1 MEGIMIYYGTQICPD
16 CVRATKIL
24 DKLKI
29 EHKYVDITQ
38 NTNNMREFLKLRDTR
53 EEFKE
58 IKELGLIGIP
68 CFLMP
73 DGSIS
78 FDLR

>member
-1 MEGIMIYYGTQICPD
+1 MIYYGTQICPD

>member
-38 NTNNMREFLKLRDTR
+38 NTHNMREFLKLRDTR